1 MGKSKH
7 KRRKIAGDSAVDG
20 SRLAH
25 APRQVWIMCVLL
37 GIAVLAVYSPVR
49 DYPFINYDDTAYV
62 SRNLQ
67 VQQGLSWATIAW
79 SVTTM
84 EATNWHPLT
93 WLSHALDCELFGLD
107 AGWHHLTNVLIH
119 VGSVLLLF
127 LLLLKVTGAPGR
139 NFVVAGLFGLHPF
152 NVSSVAWIAERKN
165 VLSTL
170 FLLLTLGAYGWYAR
184 KPELKRYLLAILLFA
199 MGLAAKPMMV
209 TLPFAL
215 LLLDY
220 WPLRRVAGWS
230 EPAEQFPVEQVPTA
244 RLLIEKL
251 PFLALSLGS
260 SMLTLIA
267 QREEVQAQVTAI
279 PYGARVANAIYSY
292 LVYVWKSFWPSGFS
306 VYYPHPFTNPAFP
319 PGTTVWSTVAAGTLF
334 LIAVTLVAWWQRR
347 DRPYLITG
355 WLWYLGTLVPVIGI
369 VQVGTQ
375 GMADRYAYVPL
386 LGIFVIIA
394 WGGNEI
400 TERFGLTLAWRKGLA
415 AAVLAVLA
423 ILSFREVGYWKT
435 SLDLWMH
442 ARAVTTNNY
451 YAADQVGDLLAAD
464 QKPEALQY
472 YQEAVQIAPLDP
484 GTNTPLAEYYQ
495 DHGLLQEAIQRYQVV
510 VQKSIDRHQV
520 AFAYGNL
527 CVIFGQLGDF
537 DRAHLAFE
545 RALQKD
551 PKAVQDM
558 TGNLSQVVRVYPSD
572 SAYFSLGLL
581 LQESGQLPA
590 ARDAYKQALT
600 LNPNQVQAQRALMRL
615 GASAGSSRV
624 GSTTAF
630 PKP

>member
-139 NFVVAGLFGLHPF
+139 SFVVAGLFGLHPF

-347 DRPYLITG
+347 DRPYVITG

-451 YAADQVGDLLAAD
+451 YAADHLGLILQQTGRPGSVG
-464 QKPEALQY
+464 Y
-472 YQEAVQIAPLDP
+472 FQEAVRIAPWDP
-484 GTNTPLAEYYQ
+484 VSRYAVAMNLEDQGLHQDAIREYEAVIRQPMTDRFLALAEANVGIIYGELGDYSKS
-495 DHGLLQEAIQRYQVV
+495 DEHLQQSLQADPSAIDSLIRDFTQSISQRPMDATYV
-510 VQKSIDRHQV
+510 
-520 AFAYGNL
+520 
-527 CVIFGQLGDF
+527 QLGILLAQLGRIDEARF
-537 DRAHLAFE
+537 ALEQVLSRNPGAREARILLNHLNE
-545 RALQKD
+545 
-551 PKAVQDM
+551 
-558 TGNLSQVVRVYPSD
+558 
-572 SAYFSLGLL
+572 
-581 LQESGQLPA
+581 
-590 ARDAYKQALT
+590 
-600 LNPNQVQAQRALMRL
+600 
-615 GASAGSSRV
+615 GS
-624 GSTTAF
+624 
-630 PKP
+630 K